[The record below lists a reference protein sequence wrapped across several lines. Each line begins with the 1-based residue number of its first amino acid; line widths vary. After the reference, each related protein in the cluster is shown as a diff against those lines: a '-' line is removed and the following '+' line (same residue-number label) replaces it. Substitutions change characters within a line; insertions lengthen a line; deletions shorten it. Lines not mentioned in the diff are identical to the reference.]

1 MTTVGIAGLGRMGG
15 AMGLH
20 LLEQGYTVVV
30 WNRSA
35 AKAEPLKAAGATVAA
50 SPKALAEASDIVI
63 TSLTDDKAA
72 TECFHRP
79 DGLLAGASAK
89 TQFVETTTTS
99 PGTARALAEAVA
111 KTGAVMLDCPV
122 QGSADAAR
130 KGQLLAMVGGD
141 AAALDK
147 ARPVIEAFTRKLF
160 HLGPVG
166 SSAALK
172 LAVNTGIATYAAFLG
187 EATRLCALEGVDPNA
202 VYDVIAE
209 GPMATPILKG
219 KMAILKGEGDPN
231 AVPASD
237 IDLFLKDAS
246 AALILAAQHRAALP
260 VAAATQAL
268 LSDAAKAG
276 WGPCDYGDLPAYA
289 RSGKPR

>member
-15 AMGLH
+15 AIGLH
-20 LLEQGYTVVV
+20 LLEQGYTVSV

-35 AKAEPLKAAGATVAA
+35 AKAEPLAAAGATVAA
-50 SPKALAEASDIVI
+50 SPRDLAAAADVVI
-63 TSLTDDKAA
+63 TSLTDDAA
-72 TECFHRP
+72 ALECFHRA

-89 TQFVETTTTS
+89 TLFVETTTMS
-99 PGTARALAEAVA
+99 PDTARALAAAVA
-111 KTGAVMLDCPV
+111 ATGGALLGCPV

-141 AAALDK
+141 AAVLER
-147 ARPVIEAFTRKLF
+147 ARPVIEAFTRKVF

-172 LAVNTGIATYAAFLG
+172 LAVNTGIATYAAFLS
-187 EATRLCALEGVDPNA
+187 EATRLCALEGVAPAA

-246 AALILAAQHRAALP
+246 AALILAARHRAALP

-268 LSDAAKAG
+268 LSDAAAAG
-276 WGPCDYGDLPAYA
+276 WGPCDYGDLPAYG
-289 RSGKPR
+289 RSRKPR

>member
-1 MTTVGIAGLGRMGG
+1 MTTVGIAGLGRMGS
-15 AMGLH
+15 AIGLH
-20 LLEQGYTVVV
+20 LIDQGHTVVV
-30 WNRSA
+30 WNRSV
-35 AKAEPLKAAGATVAA
+35 AKAAPLEEAGAKVAT

-63 TSLTDDKAA
+63 TSLTDDAAA
-72 TECFHRP
+72 TECFHRA

-89 TQFVETTTTS
+89 TLFVETTTTS
-99 PGTARALAEAVA
+99 PDTARTLAAAVA
-111 KTGAVMLDCPV
+111 KTGAAMLDCPV

-141 AAALDK
+141 AAVLEK
-147 ARPVIEAFTRKLF
+147 ARPVIEAFSRKLF

-172 LAVNTGIATYAAFLG
+172 LAVNTGIATYAAFLS
-187 EATRLCALEGVDPNA
+187 EATRLCALEGVAPGA

-219 KMAILKGEGDPN
+219 KMSILKGEGDPN
-231 AVPASD
+231 AIPASD

-246 AALILAAQHRAALP
+246 AALILAAKHRAALP

-268 LSDAAKAG
+268 LADAAAAG
-276 WGPCDYGDLPAYA
+276 WGARDYGEIPAFA
-289 RSGKPR
+289 RSRKAR

>member
-15 AMGLH
+15 AIGLH
-20 LLEQGYTVVV
+20 LIEQGHSLVV

-35 AKAEPLKAAGATVAA
+35 AKAEPLKAAGARVAA
-50 SPKALAEASDIVI
+50 TPKALVEASDIVI

-72 TECFHRP
+72 TDCFHRA
-79 DGLLAGASAK
+79 DGLLAGASSK
-89 TQFVETTTTS
+89 TLFVETTTTS
-99 PGTARALAEAVA
+99 PATARSLAAA
-111 KTGAVMLDCPV
+111 AAAAGAVLLDCPV

-130 KGQLLAMVGGD
+130 KGQLLAMIGGD
-141 AAALDK
+141 PEALDR

-187 EATRLCALEGVDPNA
+187 EATRLCALEGIAPEA

-246 AALILAAQHRAALP
+246 AALILAAQHRTALP

-268 LSDAAKAG
+268 LADAAKAG
-276 WGPCDYGDLPAYA
+276 WGACDYGDLPAFA